1 MELAI
6 NKIEKLMAM
15 YGIKN
20 QSELG
25 RKIGES
31 RQIIHL
37 DFKNKGLQRI
47 EKYAELFELD
57 VKDLIK

>member
-6 NKIEKLMAM
+6 AKIEKLMVM

-20 QSELG
+20 QSELA
-25 RKIGES
+25 RRIDES
-31 RQIIHL
+31 RQIISL

-47 EKYAELFELD
+47 EKYAELFEID